1 MRISAQA
8 AIIVSVVF
16 CGLLIANITKIAESP
31 KVKSPAS
38 IATATIKHQQLIV
51 WTSGDREVAL
61 KMVFMYAENCKK
73 RQWMDTVRLLVWG
86 PSGKLLVE
94 DPQLQQHLDE
104 LKMAGV
110 ELYACKAC
118 ADEYGISDKLS
129 KLGITVIYTG
139 SMLAELQKTGWHV
152 LSF

>member
-1 MRISAQA
+1 MRTSTQV
-8 AIIVSVVF
+8 AIIVSVAF
-16 CGLLIANITKIAESP
+16 CGLLTANTTKVAESP
-31 KVKSPAS
+31 KTESSAS
-38 IATATIKHQQLIV
+38 SATTTVKHQQLII

-94 DPQLQQHLDE
+94 DPQLQQRLNE

>member
-1 MRISAQA
+1 MRISTQG
-8 AIIVSVVF
+8 AIIVSVAF
-16 CGLLIANITKIAESP
+16 CGLLIANATKAADSSKTES
-31 KVKSPAS
+31 SAS
-38 IATATIKHQQLIV
+38 ITTSAVKHQQLIV

-94 DPQLQQHLDE
+94 DPELQQRWNDLRI
-104 LKMAGV
+104 AGV

-139 SMLAELQKTGWHV
+139 SMLAELQKAGWHV

>member
-1 MRISAQA
+1 MRTSMQVG
-8 AIIVSVVF
+8 IIVSVAL
-16 CGLLIANITKIAESP
+16 CGLLIANAAKVAQLPKTESP
-31 KVKSPAS
+31 APSA
-38 IATATIKHQQLIV
+38 ATTVKHQQLIV

-61 KMVFMYAENCKK
+61 KMVFMYTENCKK

-94 DPQLQQHLDE
+94 DPQLQQRLNE
-104 LKMAGV
+104 LKLAGV

-129 KLGITVIYTG
+129 KLGITVVYTG
-139 SMLAELQKTGWHV
+139 SMLAELQKAGWHV